1 MVSYVHSIVPGDPR
15 RSTNMGKRKSRSK
28 QEQPPVFLPL
38 SSPQSITVQDKP
50 QQKKRGSSL
59 SGQKGPPAI
68 QSQATSQ
75 MDAYPPQVNKK
86 LWNRFYEP
94 LILLRAYGKSQ
105 GKHVKSDEA
114 SSETYTD
121 GSNKRL
127 SERFLDELAYICD
140 DSPSGDT
147 VAAIAIQDGPHL
159 IYWVAAN
166 TSQASKV
173 KPFLSNILELLGQVY
188 NASDEH
194 VSALRHQISDR
205 ALVFS
210 AQKLRRYRSMLKH
223 MINSCLPKLQ
233 RESKEGL
240 YWLRK
245 LKISSMSHRSTNP
258 SQKQTLLRNGSST
271 SRTQI

>member
-1 MVSYVHSIVPGDPR
+1 MVSYVHSIISGDPR
-15 RSTNMGKRKSRSK
+15 RSTNMGKRKRRSK
-28 QEQPPVFLPL
+28 QEQSPVFLPQ
-38 SSPQSITVQDKP
+38 SSPQSITVQGRP

-75 MDAYPPQVNKK
+75 MDACPPQVNKK

-105 GKHVKSDEA
+105 GRHVKSDKA
-114 SSETYTD
+114 SSEMYTD

-140 DSPSGDT
+140 YSPSGDT

-166 TSQASKV
+166 TSQGSKV
-173 KPFLSNILELLGQVY
+173 RPFLSNILELLGQVY

-210 AQKLRRYRSMLKH
+210 AQKLRRYRSVLKH
-223 MINSCLPKLQ
+223 TINSCLPKLERQ
-233 RESKEGL
+233 SKEGL
-240 YWLRK
+240 Y
-245 LKISSMSHRSTNP
+245 
-258 SQKQTLLRNGSST
+258 
-271 SRTQI
+271 